1 MLRLPQGATV
11 IRTLE
16 KLAIEDHGGLEAR
29 SMVRSLSDAC
39 VSWQVE
45 AAPLSKLLQLIL
57 VHTCSSRSSQL
68 ENISSSIFSLL
79 AVSILAPAPAH

>member
-57 VHTCSSRSSQL
+57 VHTCSSSKQL
-68 ENISSSIFSLL
+68 ENVNSSIFSLL
-79 AVSILAPAPAH
+79 AVSILAPASSH

>member
-11 IRTLE
+11 IRTLK

-57 VHTCSSRSSQL
+57 VHTCSSKQL
-68 ENISSSIFSLL
+68 ENISSSIFWLL
-79 AVSILAPAPAH
+79 AVSILAPASSH